1 MFIQMQII
9 SMTAG
14 ALIRHR
20 ACIVASFL
28 MFGHLSLKQ
37 CRKVVIACKFS
48 SALEIQPS
56 WQIRA
61 A

>member
-1 MFIQMQII
+1 
-9 SMTAG
+9 MTAG